1 MSRKGFLCLNCGNE
15 LHDGS
20 CKSVVIDWR
29 LFTEEQKTFIS
40 SLGTLAFQV
49 LERINE
55 EPLSLA
61 RCSHYE
67 AYELLKF
74 VHYHFIKSM
83 VDENGFMSFGITRF
97 GRGALQF
104 SPP

>member
-1 MSRKGFLCLNCGNE
+1 MSRSEFLCIKCGNE
-15 LHDGS
+15 LHSGLCTS
-20 CKSVVIDWR
+20 TVINWR

-49 LERINE
+49 LERIDE
-55 EPLSLA
+55 EPLPLA
-61 RCSHYE
+61 RCSNYE

-74 VHYHFIKSM
+74 VHYHFIKSI
-83 VDENGFMSFGITRF
+83 VDDGGFMHFEITSF